1 MSEEKMRE
9 IRISIPEELL
19 NLFVPE
25 KILGHFLNA
34 KKELL
39 LGLRSMIDFKI
50 EAMEKREKK
59 KAEKGRKVKVE

>member
-9 IRISIPEELL
+9 IRISIPEEFF

-25 KILGHFLNA
+25 KTLGHFLNA

-59 KAEKGRKVKVE
+59 KAEKGRKIKVE

>member
-9 IRISIPEELL
+9 IRISIPEELF

-25 KILGHFLNA
+25 KTLGHFLNA

-59 KAEKGRKVKVE
+59 KAEKGRKIKVE

>member
-1 MSEEKMRE
+1 MSEEKMKE
-9 IRISIPEELL
+9 IRISIPEELF

-25 KILGHFLNA
+25 KTLRHFLNA

-59 KAEKGRKVKVE
+59 KAEKGKKIKVE